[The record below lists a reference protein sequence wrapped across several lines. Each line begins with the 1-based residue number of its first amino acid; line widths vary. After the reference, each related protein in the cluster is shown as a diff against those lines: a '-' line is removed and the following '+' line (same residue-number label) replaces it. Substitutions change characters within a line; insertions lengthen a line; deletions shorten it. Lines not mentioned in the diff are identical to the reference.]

1 MNDREIDF
9 IRTALLGK
17 NPIVEIGHSRTAQR
31 NSSIGVVEQKSGI
44 DKADDF
50 FTKRNA
56 IIHLSIPKFVVRDIR
71 LPMKFV
77 DLPVLRLDRGGQPR
91 WMPPGWN
98 SRNS

>member
-1 MNDREIDF
+1 MTDLHLASVWRQKDTGRMNDREIDF

-50 FTKRNA
+50 F
-56 IIHLSIPKFVVRDIR
+56 
-71 LPMKFV
+71 
-77 DLPVLRLDRGGQPR
+77 
-91 WMPPGWN
+91 N
-98 SRNS
+98 SGMQ